1 MVGTSLI
8 TPVHLVARAGWSCPV
23 LRRVEAHSLR
33 NIGL

>member
-8 TPVHLVARAGWSCPV
+8 TPVHRVARAGCSCPV
-23 LRRVEAHSLR
+23 LGHVEAHSLR